1 MRKSFPPLGTR
12 VCAVEVTADPPSIT
26 GEFFMTGNIIPAAAA
41 SYILTIDLEDMRP
54 ALDKLVSEIV
64 DTALSGA
71 MFRRALAA
79 GMDDIASVM
88 RAVPAAEGRLLERGI
103 SFLAKRNPDLVVL
116 TDNLRLPVTKA
127 AAELVAMN
135 DVALVKALSLDADSG
150 GRKSYTPDLLIINRS
165 TKIGHLV
172 DVKRSLNS
180 YEVSRITELK
190 NRMLAAALVVPD
202 LLYKEH
208 RRLHVEEV
216 RVVILNAE
224 NQRTDIDGGVW
235 PITHLDHLLEIMG
248 AGEVMAQLRNLFQR
262 RVEANWMS
270 ALNEHRLDKAPI
282 PMTPSSDPITDNVAP
297 RHPRDEECIVS
308 RAPVSIGFARAPGIA
323 RA

>member
-1 MRKSFPPLGTR
+1 M
-12 VCAVEVTADPPSIT
+12 TAKIT
-26 GEFFMTGNIIPAAAA
+26 SAAAAA
-41 SYILTIDLEDMRP
+41 SYDLTIDLEDIRP
-54 ALDKLVSEIV
+54 ALDHLVSEV
-64 DTALSGA
+64 VSTALSSA
-71 MFRRALAA
+71 TFQRALTA

-88 RAVPAAEGRLLERGI
+88 RAVPAAEGRLLEKGI
-103 SFLAKRNPDLVVL
+103 ALLAKYNPDLIVL

-135 DVALVKALSLDADSG
+135 EAALVKALSLDADSG

-172 DVKRSLNS
+172 DVKRSLSS
-180 YEVSRITELK
+180 YEVARITELK

-248 AGEVMAQLRNLFQR
+248 AGGVMAHLRELFQR
-262 RVEANWMS
+262 RVEANWKS
-270 ALNEHRLDKAPI
+270 ALNDHRLDTANS
-282 PMTPSSDPITDNVAP
+282 PMISPSDPTERNGVRP
-297 RHPRDEECIVS
+297 GPSEDEPNAS
-308 RAPVSIGFARAPGIA
+308 RTPVSIGFARPPSIL

>member
-1 MRKSFPPLGTR
+1 M
-12 VCAVEVTADPPSIT
+12 TAKNTPA
-26 GEFFMTGNIIPAAAA
+26 AAAA
-41 SYILTIDLEDMRP
+41 SYDLTIDLEDMRP
-54 ALDKLVSEIV
+54 SLDKLVSEIV

-71 MFRRALAA
+71 MFRRALTA

-103 SFLAKRNPDLVVL
+103 GFLAKRNPDLVVL

-135 DVALVKALSLDADSG
+135 DAALVKALSLDADSG

-165 TKIGHLV
+165 TRIGHLV

-235 PITHLDHLLEIMG
+235 PLTHLDHLLEIAG
-248 AGEVMAQLRNLFQR
+248 AGEVMAHLRELFQR

-270 ALNEHRLDKAPI
+270 ALNDHRLDTANS
-282 PMTPSSDPITDNVAP
+282 PMISRSDPTERNGVRP
-297 RHPRDEECIVS
+297 RPSEDEPSAS
-308 RAPVSIGFARAPGIA
+308 RTPVSIGFARPPRIA
-323 RA
+323 MA

>member
-1 MRKSFPPLGTR
+1 M
-12 VCAVEVTADPPSIT
+12 TAKIT
-26 GEFFMTGNIIPAAAA
+26 SAAAAA
-41 SYILTIDLEDMRP
+41 SYDLNVDLEEMRP
-54 ALDKLVSEIV
+54 ALEQLVDDVV

-88 RAVPAAEGRLLERGI
+88 RAAPAAEGRLLERGI
-103 SFLAKRNPDLVVL
+103 GFLAKLNPDLIVL

-135 DVALVKALSLDADSG
+135 DAALVKALSLDADSG

-165 TKIGHLV
+165 TKIGHMV

-235 PITHLDHLLEIMG
+235 PLTHLDHLLEIAG
-248 AGEVMAQLRNLFQR
+248 AGEVMAHLRELFQR

-270 ALNEHRLDKAPI
+270 ALNGHRFDTTPI
-282 PMTPSSDPITDNVAP
+282 PMTPSSDPIADNVAR
-297 RHPRDEECIVS
+297 RHPRDEESSVS
-308 RAPVSIGFARAPGIA
+308 RAPVSIGFARPPSIV

>member
-1 MRKSFPPLGTR
+1 M
-12 VCAVEVTADPPSIT
+12 TAKIT
-26 GEFFMTGNIIPAAAA
+26 SAAAAA
-41 SYILTIDLEDMRP
+41 SYDLTVDLEDMRP
-54 ALDKLVSEIV
+54 ALEQLVDDVV
-64 DTALSGA
+64 DTALPGA
-71 MFRRALAA
+71 TFQRALTA

-103 SFLAKRNPDLVVL
+103 GFLAKLNPDLIVL

-135 DVALVKALSLDADSG
+135 DAALVKALSLDADSG

-165 TKIGHLV
+165 TKIGHMV

-208 RRLHVEEV
+208 RRLHVDEV

-235 PITHLDHLLEIMG
+235 PLTHLDHLLEIMG
-248 AGEVMAQLRNLFQR
+248 AGRVMAHLRELFQR
-262 RVEANWMS
+262 RVEANWKS
-270 ALNEHRLDKAPI
+270 ALNDHRLDTSNS
-282 PMTPSSDPITDNVAP
+282 PMISRSDPTERNGVRP
-297 RHPRDEECIVS
+297 RPSEDEPSAS
-308 RAPVSIGFARAPGIA
+308 RTPVSIGFARPPRIA
-323 RA
+323 MA

>member
-1 MRKSFPPLGTR
+1 M
-12 VCAVEVTADPPSIT
+12 TAKNTPA
-26 GEFFMTGNIIPAAAA
+26 AAAA
-41 SYILTIDLEDMRP
+41 SYDLTVDLEDMRP
-54 ALDKLVSEIV
+54 SLDKLVSEIV

-79 GMDDIASVM
+79 GMQDIASVM
-88 RAVPAAEGRLLERGI
+88 RAAPAAEGRLLERGI
-103 SFLAKRNPDLVVL
+103 GFLAKRNPDLVVL

-135 DVALVKALSLDADSG
+135 DVALVKSLSLDADSG

-172 DVKRSLNS
+172 DVKRSLSS
-180 YEVSRITELK
+180 YEVSRIVELK

-235 PITHLDHLLEIMG
+235 PLTHLDHLLEIAG
-248 AGEVMAQLRNLFQR
+248 AGEVMAHLRELFQR

-270 ALNEHRLDKAPI
+270 ALNDHRLDTANG
-282 PMTPSSDPITDNVAP
+282 PMISRSDPTERNGVRP
-297 RHPRDEECIVS
+297 RPSEDEPSAS
-308 RAPVSIGFARAPGIA
+308 RTPVSIGFARPPSIV

>member
-1 MRKSFPPLGTR
+1 M
-12 VCAVEVTADPPSIT
+12 TAKNTPA
-26 GEFFMTGNIIPAAAA
+26 AAAA
-41 SYILTIDLEDMRP
+41 SYDLTIDLKDMRP
-54 ALDKLVSEIV
+54 SLDKLVSEIV

-71 MFRRALAA
+71 MFRRALTA
-79 GMDDIASVM
+79 GMEDIASVM

-103 SFLAKRNPDLVVL
+103 GFLAKRNPDLVVL

-135 DVALVKALSLDADSG
+135 DAALVKALSLDADSG

-235 PITHLDHLLEIMG
+235 PLTHLDHLLEIAG
-248 AGEVMAQLRNLFQR
+248 AGEVMAHLRELFQR
-262 RVEANWMS
+262 RVEANWKS
-270 ALNEHRLDKAPI
+270 ALNDHRLDTSNS
-282 PMTPSSDPITDNVAP
+282 PMISRSDPTERNGVRP
-297 RHPRDEECIVS
+297 GPSEEEPSAS
-308 RAPVSIGFARAPGIA
+308 RTPVSIGFARPPRIA
-323 RA
+323 MA

>member
-1 MRKSFPPLGTR
+1 M
-12 VCAVEVTADPPSIT
+12 TA
-26 GEFFMTGNIIPAAAA
+26 NIIPAVATA
-41 SYILTIDLEDMRP
+41 SYDLTIDLEDIRP

-71 MFRRALAA
+71 MFRRALAT

-103 SFLAKRNPDLVVL
+103 GFLAKRNPDLVVL

-135 DVALVKALSLDADSG
+135 DVALVKSLSLDADSG

-172 DVKRSLNS
+172 DVKRSLSS
-180 YEVSRITELK
+180 YEISRITELK

-235 PITHLDHLLEIMG
+235 PISHLDHLLEIMG
-248 AGEVMAQLRNLFQR
+248 AGEVMAHLRNLFQR
-262 RVEANWMS
+262 RVEANWKS
-270 ALNEHRLDKAPI
+270 ALKDHRLDTATK
-282 PMTPSSDPITDNVAP
+282 PMTSRSDPTERNGVRP
-297 RHPRDEECIVS
+297 GPSEDEPSPS
-308 RAPVSIGFARAPGIA
+308 RTPVSIGFAKAPGIA